1 MLGFHNTVQVVN
13 ENAIFANE
21 GFPYRESRVARED
34 DKHGHP
40 WRLRKMP
47 SGKQRYVGTGL
58 EASGKLMRGSL
69 ACRRVS
75 TSQDLDAG
83 YMVTIQYTKV

>member
-1 MLGFHNTVQVVN
+1 MLGFHNTVQIIN

-21 GFPYRESRVARED
+21 GLLALPYRKSRVARED

-58 EASGKLMRGSL
+58 EASGKLR
-69 ACRRVS
+69 
-75 TSQDLDAG
+75 
-83 YMVTIQYTKV
+83 